1 MKKIQVTI
9 WNECI
14 HEKSEPV
21 VQAIHPNGLH
31 NTLKAG
37 LECPE
42 FEIRTATLDEPCQGL
57 PDDVLNSTDVLL
69 WWGHAGH
76 ELVENELVEKI
87 CTRVN
92 DGMGLIVLHSG
103 HHSRIFRRMT
113 GTNCNL
119 RWREEGE
126 RCEVSTVLPSHPIAK
141 DVPLM
146 FDIEHEEM
154 YGEPFVIPNPDE
166 VVFISWFQGGNV
178 FRSGVTFHRG
188 TGKIFYFQPGHETY
202 RSYYNENVLKV
213 IHNAIKWAYNP
224 EPANIPCV
232 WENKSRIP
240 FTVDESLGGLTHH
253 PDPVK

>member
-1 MKKIQVTI
+1 MATAFSPQERERIR
-9 WNECI
+9 ESLLDAAL
-14 HEKSEPV
+14 KSAASQGMRHATVDEL
-21 VQAIHPNGLH
+21 ARE
-31 NTLKAG
+31 AG
-37 LECPE
+37 ISKGAFYRFYQSKEHLFLSMLE
-42 FEIRTATLDEPCQGL
+42 RT
-57 PDDVLNSTDVLL
+57 
-69 WWGHAGH
+69 
-76 ELVENELVEKI
+76 
-87 CTRVN
+87 
-92 DGMGLIVLHSG
+92 
-103 HHSRIFRRMT
+103 
-113 GTNCNL
+113 
-119 RWREEGE
+119 
-126 RCEVSTVLPSHPIAK
+126 
-141 DVPLM
+141 
-146 FDIEHEEM
+146 HEEM